1 MPFLYLCLQV
11 LNSPNDTLKL
21 VYALASKSTND
32 PTRVEARRIFDSF
45 DPDKSGEWDITEWKS
60 FFSTLEHG
68 EELGDAKAIF
78 KAIDKD
84 GAGSID
90 FDEFHAWH
98 VATLDA
104 GGRVKRKSARE
115 AVKSKS
121 TSGKPVCKTRD
132 EVRGIFD
139 SFDPDKSGEWD
150 ITEWKAFLS
159 TLEHGEELGDGV

>member
-32 PTRVEARRIFDSF
+32 PTRVEAR
-45 DPDKSGEWDITEWKS
+45 
-60 FFSTLEHG
+60 
-68 EELGDAKAIF
+68 
-78 KAIDKD
+78 
-84 GAGSID
+84 
-90 FDEFHAWH
+90 
-98 VATLDA
+98 
-104 GGRVKRKSARE
+104 
-115 AVKSKS
+115 
-121 TSGKPVCKTRD
+121 
-132 EVRGIFD
+132 GIFD